1 MIIKLLGPV
10 SFLQEWK
17 IGHHDIKPL
26 NTMIDSQGKIK
37 YIDLDF
43 LKKYEDNEERLTD
56 HWGTAG
62 YLPF

>member
-1 MIIKLLGPV
+1 
-10 SFLQEWK
+10 
-17 IGHHDIKPL
+17 
-26 NTMIDSQGKIK
+26 MIDSQGKIK

-43 LKKYEDNEERLTD
+43 LKKYEDEEERLTD